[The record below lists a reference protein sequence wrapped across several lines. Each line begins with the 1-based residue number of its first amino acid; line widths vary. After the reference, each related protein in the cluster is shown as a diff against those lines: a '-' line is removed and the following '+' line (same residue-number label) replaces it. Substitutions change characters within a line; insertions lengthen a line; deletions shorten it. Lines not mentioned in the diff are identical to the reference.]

1 MIYLGR
7 IITFGVN
14 MLTDKH
20 IDIIKSTIPLLEN
33 AGPALTGHFYQRM
46 FNHNPEL
53 QDIFNMANQHSGR
66 QQVALF
72 EAIAAYAKNIENLAA
87 LTTAVERIAQKHTG
101 FNIKADHYAIVGHH
115 LIETL
120 RELASDVFTAD
131 VEEAWTSAYQFLAQI
146 FIDREA
152 QLYQERAETL
162 GGWRDARTFTVV
174 DKVVESKLV
183 TSFVFMPLDDKA
195 VIGFQPGQYLGI
207 EVSDP
212 SREFKEIRQY
222 SLSTKANA
230 QSYRISVKR
239 EVNSLDGITA
249 KGIVSNYLHDEVTI
263 GDNINL
269 YAPAGDF
276 FFSDRQAPVVLLS
289 AGVGITPMQAI
300 LETLAQ
306 QGYNHPVQYL
316 HACEN
321 SEQHSFAQ
329 RTTELI
335 EQNNWQQH
343 VWYQT
348 GELSKQHIRQGM
360 MDFTQID
367 LPIEQGDFYLCGP
380 IPFMQFAKQQLL
392 ALGVAASNIHYE
404 VFGPHADL

>member
-1 MIYLGR
+1 
-7 IITFGVN
+7 

-46 FNHNPEL
+46 FSHNPEL

-87 LTTAVERIAQKHTG
+87 LTTAVERIAQKHTS

-131 VEEAWTSAYQFLAQI
+131 VEEAWTCAYQFLAQI

-152 QLYQERAETL
+152 ELYQQRAESL
-162 GGWRDARTFTVV
+162 GGWRDARVFTVV

-183 TSFVFMPLDDKA
+183 TSFVFMPVDDKA

-222 SLSTKANA
+222 SLSTTAND
-230 QSYRISVKR
+230 QTYRISVKR
-239 EVNSLDGITA
+239 EVNNVDGVTA
-249 KGIVSNYLHDEVTI
+249 KGIVSNYLHDEVNV
-263 GDNINL
+263 GDSINL

-276 FFSDRQAPVVLLS
+276 FFNDRQAPVVLLS

-300 LETLAQ
+300 LETLAKES
-306 QGYNHPVQYL
+306 YKYPVQYL
-316 HACEN
+316 HACED
-321 SEQHSFAQ
+321 SEQHSFDQ

-335 EQNNWQQH
+335 NQNNWQQH
-343 VWYQT
+343 IWYRT
-348 GELSKQHIRQGM
+348 GEVSQQHILQGM
-360 MDFTQID
+360 MDFSQID

-392 ALGVAASNIHYE
+392 TLGVAASNIHYE

>member
-1 MIYLGR
+1 
-7 IITFGVN
+7 

-46 FNHNPEL
+46 FSHNPEL

-72 EAIAAYAKNIENLAA
+72 EAIAAYAKNIENLSA
-87 LTTAVERIAQKHTG
+87 LTTAVERIAQKHTS
-101 FNIKADHYAIVGHH
+101 FNIKAPHYAIVGHH

-120 RELASDVFTAD
+120 RELASEAFTAE
-131 VEEAWTSAYQFLAQI
+131 VEEAWTAAYQFLAQI
-146 FIDREA
+146 FINRETE
-152 QLYQERAETL
+152 LYQQRAETL
-162 GGWRDARTFTVV
+162 GGWRDGRAFTVI
-174 DKVVESKLV
+174 DKVVESTLV
-183 TSFVFMPLDDKA
+183 TSFVFMPVDDKPI
-195 VIGFQPGQYLGI
+195 IGFQPGQYLGI

-222 SLSTKANA
+222 SLSNKAND
-230 QSYRISVKR
+230 QTYRISVKR
-239 EVNSLDGITA
+239 EENEVP
-249 KGIVSNYLHDEVTI
+249 GIVSNYLHDEVHI

-276 FFSDRQAPVVLLS
+276 FFNDRQAPVVLLS

-306 QGYNHPVQYL
+306 QSYNHPVQYL

-321 SEQHSFAQ
+321 SEQHSFDQ

-335 EQNNWQQH
+335 KQNNWQQH
-343 VWYQT
+343 IWYRTEDVSQ
-348 GELSKQHIRQGM
+348 QHIQQGM
-360 MDFTQID
+360 MDFTKID

-392 ALGVAASNIHYE
+392 TLGVTASNIHYE

>member
-1 MIYLGR
+1 
-7 IITFGVN
+7 

-20 IDIIKSTIPLLEN
+20 INIIKSTIPLLEN
-33 AGPALTGHFYQRM
+33 AGPALTGHFYQRL
-46 FNHNPEL
+46 FSHNPEL

-87 LTTAVERIAQKHTG
+87 LTTAVERIAQKHTS
-101 FNIKADHYAIVGHH
+101 FNIKTPHYAIVGHH

-120 RELASDVFTAD
+120 RELASEAFTAE
-131 VEEAWTSAYQFLAQI
+131 VEEAWTAAYQFLAQI
-146 FIDREA
+146 FINRETE
-152 QLYQERAETL
+152 LYQQRAETL
-162 GGWRDARTFTVV
+162 GGWRDGRAFTVI
-174 DKVVESKLV
+174 DKVVESTLV
-183 TSFVFMPLDDKA
+183 TSFVFMPVDDKA

-222 SLSTKANA
+222 SLSNKAND
-230 QSYRISVKR
+230 QTYRISVKR
-239 EVNSLDGITA
+239 EENEVP
-249 KGIVSNYLHDEVTI
+249 GIVSNYLHDEVHI

-276 FFSDRQAPVVLLS
+276 FFNDRQAPVVLLS

-306 QGYNHPVQYL
+306 QSYNQPVQYL

-321 SEQHSFAQ
+321 SEQHSFDQ

-335 EQNNWQQH
+335 KQNNWQQH
-343 VWYQT
+343 IWYRT
-348 GELSKQHIRQGM
+348 GEVSQQHILQGM

-392 ALGVAASNIHYE
+392 TLGVAASNIHYE

>member
-1 MIYLGR
+1 
-7 IITFGVN
+7 

-46 FNHNPEL
+46 FSHNPEL

-72 EAIAAYAKNIENLAA
+72 EAIAAYAKNIENLSA
-87 LTTAVERIAQKHTG
+87 LTTAVERIAQKHTS
-101 FNIKADHYAIVGHH
+101 FNIKAPHYAIVGHH

-120 RELASDVFTAD
+120 RELASEAFTAE
-131 VEEAWTSAYQFLAQI
+131 VEEAWTAAYQFLAQI
-146 FIDREA
+146 FINRETE
-152 QLYQERAETL
+152 LYQQRAETL
-162 GGWRDARTFTVV
+162 GGWRDGRAFTVI
-174 DKVVESKLV
+174 DKVVESTLV
-183 TSFVFMPLDDKA
+183 TSFVFMPVDDKPI
-195 VIGFQPGQYLGI
+195 IGFQPGQYLGI

-222 SLSTKANA
+222 SLSNKAND
-230 QSYRISVKR
+230 QTYRISVKR
-239 EVNSLDGITA
+239 EKNEVP
-249 KGIVSNYLHDEVTI
+249 GIVSNYLHDEVHI

-276 FFSDRQAPVVLLS
+276 FFNDRQAPVVLLS

-306 QGYNHPVQYL
+306 QSYNHPVQYL

-321 SEQHSFAQ
+321 SEQHSFDQ

-335 EQNNWQQH
+335 KQNNWQQH
-343 VWYQT
+343 IWYRTEDVSQ
-348 GELSKQHIRQGM
+348 QHIQQGM
-360 MDFTQID
+360 MDFTKID

-392 ALGVAASNIHYE
+392 TLGVTASNIHYE